1 MVDEEDKKAR
11 KEMGEKMKFVREKK
25 NLTQAQVATDAGIHI
40 NYYARVERGEENP
53 TFDIIRRIVKGLKAK
68 SSEILPF

>member
-11 KEMGEKMKFVREKK
+11 KEMGEKMKSVREKK
-25 NLTQAQVATDAGIHI
+25 NLTQAQVANYSGINI

>member
-11 KEMGEKMKFVREKK
+11 KEMGEKMKSVREKK
-25 NLTQAQVATDAGIHI
+25 NLTQAQVALDAGVHV

-68 SSEILPF
+68 SAEILPF